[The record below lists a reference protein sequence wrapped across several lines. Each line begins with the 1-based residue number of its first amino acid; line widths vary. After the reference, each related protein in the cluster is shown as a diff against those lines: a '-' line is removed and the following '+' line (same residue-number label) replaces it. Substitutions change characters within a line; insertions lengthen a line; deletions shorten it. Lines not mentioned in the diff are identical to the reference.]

1 MGIGRI
7 VPELFI
13 LDQMMNCVH
22 SEAVDAALEPESENV
37 AHRLPDGRIA
47 PVQIGLFLQKRVVVV
62 LPRPVVEG
70 PRGASEFALPII
82 RRAAIRPSVAPD
94 VPVSLW

>member
-1 MGIGRI
+1 LPRI

-13 LDQMMNCVH
+13 LDQMMNCIH
-22 SEAVDAALEPESENV
+22 SEAVDAALEPESKNI
-37 AHRLPDGRIA
+37 AHRFPDGRIA

-62 LPRPVVEG
+62 LTRPVVEG
-70 PRGASEFALPII
+70 PHSVSEFALPII
-82 RRAAIRPSVAPD
+82 RQVAIRPSVAPD